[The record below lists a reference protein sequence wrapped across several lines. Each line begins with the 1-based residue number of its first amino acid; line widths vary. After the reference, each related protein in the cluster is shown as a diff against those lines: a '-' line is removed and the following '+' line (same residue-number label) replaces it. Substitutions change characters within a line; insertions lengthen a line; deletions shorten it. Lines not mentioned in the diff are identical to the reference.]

1 MRRMLLWLVCV
12 LILGV
17 VALLGQAQKEE
28 SPDAKARAAILKLYK
43 SLSDEQKKAALQKA
57 DDKDRYN
64 ETFPATKRPGISFD
78 KLTAEQKAM
87 VADVVKSTCSEY
99 GAKRCLEIAKQ
110 DGDGQRYVTFFGEPT
125 EKGRFSWRFAQHH
138 LTLVHIEFG
147 EDKPDEF
154 GPILLGGNPV
164 NELWD
169 EEEKILLELYGS
181 LSADDAKA
189 IKGKGGNGS
198 GAAIAKDAMKIG
210 ELSEKPRKLAAKL
223 VEKRLEVFS
232 ADRRKIMEELIK
244 KEGGTEALQIALWGE
259 ATKSHKDGGN
269 YHWKIGAGAVLLDW
283 QTAGKNHIHMTLR
296 GRSKG

>member
-1 MRRMLLWLVCV
+1 MRRLLGLVCV
-12 LILGV
+12 LVLGV
-17 VALLGQAQKEE
+17 IAMLGQAQREE
-28 SPDAKARAAILKLYK
+28 SPDARARAAILKLYA

-57 DDKDRYN
+57 DDKDRYT
-64 ETFPATKRPGISFD
+64 ETFPAGKRPGVSFD
-78 KLTAEQKAM
+78 KLTADQKAL
-87 VADVVKSTCSEY
+87 VADVVKATCSEY
-99 GAKRCLEIAKQ
+99 GAKRCMAIAKQ

-147 EDKPDEF
+147 EDRPDEF

-164 NELWD
+164 NDLWD
-169 EEEKILLELYGS
+169 EEEKILLELYGA

-189 IKGKGGNGS
+189 IKGKGGSGS

-210 ELSEKPRKLAAKL
+210 ALSEKPRKLAANL

-232 ADRRKIMEELIK
+232 ADRRKILEDLIK
-244 KEGGTEALQIALWGE
+244 KEGGIDALQIAIWGE

-296 GRSKG
+296 GRPKG

>member
-1 MRRMLLWLVCV
+1 MRKMLGVVCV
-12 LILGV
+12 LIVGV
-17 VALLGQAQKEE
+17 VAMLAQAQKEE

-43 SLSDEQKKAALQKA
+43 SLSDEQKKDAVQKA
-57 DDKDRYN
+57 DDKDRYT
-64 ETFPATKRPGISFD
+64 ETFPAGKRPGVSFE

-87 VADVVKSTCSEY
+87 VADVVKATCSEY

-110 DGDGQRYVTFFGEPT
+110 DGDGQRYVTFFGEPS

-164 NELWD
+164 KDLWD
-169 EEEKILLELYGS
+169 EEEKILLELFGS

-189 IKGKGGNGS
+189 VKGMGGSGS
-198 GAAIAKDAMKIG
+198 GAAVAKDAVKIG
-210 ELSEKPRKLAAKL
+210 DLSEKPRKLAAKL

-232 ADRRKIMEELIK
+232 ADRRKVMEALIQ
-244 KEGGTEALQIALWGE
+244 KEGGVDALRIAIWGD
-259 ATKSHKDGGN
+259 ATKSHKDGGT
-269 YHWKIGAGAVLLDW
+269 YHWKIGAGAVLIDW

-296 GRSKG
+296 GRVKG